1 MLLFNVC
8 GVTRSP
14 VHGWYLRSFW
24 KFPKFLEM
32 RMWTDSAALF
42 LSLAI
47 NFKHFWFVGFT
58 CICSP
63 CTCLALTSS
72 SQQFGD
78 LDAGYMSIN
87 PETSLSSPK
96 GSTPIKSLPFS
107 PSQFLN
113 SPVHASK
120 PQTSTPAN
128 VKTQCSFANTTL
140 NTPGLLETSSSED
153 PFRTPRIRR
162 TLLSVSPRTPTP
174 FKNALKVLNE
184 TKMAHVRCAHN
195 HLQNFCLLLSQTHV
209 RYLLIST
216 LWKEDWAILIRPRY
230 YPFHVTEMQVKTWSW
245 LSPD

>member
-1 MLLFNVC
+1 MF
-8 GVTRSP
+8 
-14 VHGWYLRSFW
+14 
-24 KFPKFLEM
+24 
-32 RMWTDSAALF
+32 D
-42 LSLAI
+42 
-47 NFKHFWFVGFT
+47 GFT
-58 CICSP
+58 CFCSP
-63 CTCLALTSS
+63 CTCLTLTSS

-78 LDAGYMSIN
+78 LDTGYMAN

-128 VKTQCSFANTTL
+128 IKTQCSFANTTL

-184 TKMAHVRCAHN
+184 TKMAHVSCAHN
-195 HLQNFCLLLSQTHV
+195 HLQNFCFLLSQTQ
-209 RYLLIST
+209 I
-216 LWKEDWAILIRPRY
+216 
-230 YPFHVTEMQVKTWSW
+230 M
-245 LSPD
+245 

>member
-1 MLLFNVC
+1 MF
-8 GVTRSP
+8 
-14 VHGWYLRSFW
+14 
-24 KFPKFLEM
+24 
-32 RMWTDSAALF
+32 
-42 LSLAI
+42 
-47 NFKHFWFVGFT
+47 
-58 CICSP
+58 CSP
-63 CTCLALTSS
+63 CTCLTLTSS

-78 LDAGYMSIN
+78 LDAGYVTN
-87 PETSLSSPK
+87 PEMSLSSPK

-128 VKTQCSFANTTL
+128 IKTQCSFANTTL

-184 TKMAHVRCAHN
+184 TKMAHVSCARN
-195 HLQNFCLLLSQTHV
+195 HLQNFCFLLSQTQV
-209 RYLLIST
+209 MWDIFDFDVVEGR
-216 LWKEDWAILIRPRY
+216 WKEDWAFLTCPRY
-230 YPFHVTEMQVKTWSW
+230 YPFHVTDIQV
-245 LSPD
+245 

>member
-1 MLLFNVC
+1 M
-8 GVTRSP
+8 
-14 VHGWYLRSFW
+14 
-24 KFPKFLEM
+24 
-32 RMWTDSAALF
+32 
-42 LSLAI
+42 
-47 NFKHFWFVGFT
+47 FVGFT
-58 CICSP
+58 CFCSP
-63 CTCLALTSS
+63 CTCLALTPS
-72 SQQFGD
+72 SQQLGD
-78 LDAGYMSIN
+78 LDVGYMTN

-120 PQTSTPAN
+120 LQTSTPAN
-128 VKTQCSFANTTL
+128 IKTQCSFANTTL

-184 TKMAHVRCAHN
+184 TKMAHVSCPHTRSA
-195 HLQNFCLLLSQTHV
+195 LQNFCFLESQAHV

-216 LWKEDWAILIRPRY
+216 LWKQD
-230 YPFHVTEMQVKTWSW
+230 
-245 LSPD
+245 